1 MTLSRRTF
9 AAACAG
15 SIALPAWSQ
24 DKWPTKPIT
33 YIVPFPAGGTTD
45 ILARLIA
52 QKLGP
57 ALGTTIIVD
66 NKGGAGGSVGSE
78 MASRAAPDGYT
89 ILGGTI
95 SSHAINVSLYPKI
108 GYDPVKSF
116 EPITLIGTNPTV
128 LVVNQASPYKTL
140 QDVIAAGKAKKPLTG
155 ASAGSGTSQHLSL
168 ELLKAKAGI
177 DITHIP
183 YKGSAPAI
191 QDVMA
196 GQVDMMFDTTV
207 VAGPHIE
214 SGKLRAL
221 AVSSA
226 RRVPSMPNVPTVAES
241 GVPGYEVVSWQA
253 IFAPA
258 GTPKAIVDRLHAEI
272 AQDPGRARDAGA
284 ARQARHAGR
293 RHDDRAARRV
303 PEGRGREVG
312 GGDQERQ
319 HQARVSAGAALRVR
333 RPRAATA
340 RPSA

>member
-1 MTLSRRTF
+1 MMPTRRRFATAALAF
-9 AAACAG
+9 AAAACLG
-15 SIALPAWSQ
+15 PAQAQ
-24 DKWPTKPIT
+24 DKWPSKPIT

-45 ILARLIA
+45 VLARLIG

-57 ALGTTIIVD
+57 ALGTTIVID

-78 MASRAAPDGYT
+78 MAARAAPDGYT

-116 EPITLIGTNPTV
+116 EPVTLIGTNPTV
-128 LVVNQASPYKTL
+128 LVVNQASPFKSL
-140 QDVIAAGKAKKPLTG
+140 QDVIAAGKAKKPLTS

-191 QDVMA
+191 SDVMG

-221 AVSSA
+221 AVTSA
-226 RRVPSMPNVPTVAES
+226 KRVPSLPNVPTVAES

-258 GTPKAIVDRLHAEI
+258 GTPKPIVERLHAEI
-272 AQDPGRARDAGA
+272 GKILHEPDM
-284 ARQARHAGR
+284 
-293 RHDDRAARRV
+293 
-303 PEGRGREVG
+303 
-312 GGDQERQ
+312 QERLAKLGMQ
-319 HQARVSAGAALRVR
+319 GADMTIEQIAAFQKAEVAKWAQVIKSANIKLE
-333 RPRAATA
+333 
-340 RPSA
+340 

>member
-15 SIALPAWSQ
+15 TIALPAWSQ
-24 DKWPTKPIT
+24 DKWPSKPIV
-33 YIVPFPAGGTTD
+33 YVVPFPAGGTTD

-57 ALGTTIIVD
+57 ALGTTIVVD

-78 MASRAAPDGYT
+78 IASRAAPDGYT

-108 GYDPVKSF
+108 GYDPIKSF

-128 LVVNQASPYKTL
+128 LVVNQTSPYKTL

-226 RRVPSMPNVPTVAES
+226 KRVPSMPTVPTVAES

-253 IFAPA
+253 IYAPA
-258 GTPKAIVDRLHAEI
+258 GTPKAIVDRLHDEI
-272 AQDPGRARDAGA
+272 AKILAQ
-284 ARQARHAGR
+284 
-293 RHDDRAARRV
+293 
-303 PEGRGREVG
+303 PEM
-312 GGDQERQ
+312 QERIAKLGMQ
-319 HQARVSAGAALRVR
+319 GSDMTPQQLAGFQKAEVEKWAAVIKSANIKLE
-333 RPRAATA
+333 
-340 RPSA
+340 

>member
-1 MTLSRRTF
+1 MSITRRT
-9 AAACAG
+9 C
-15 SIALPAWSQ
+15 IALAVGAGAVLAGPAWAQ
-24 DKWPTKPIT
+24 DKWPSKPIT
-33 YIVPFPAGGTTD
+33 YVVPFPAGGTTD

-78 MASRAAPDGYT
+78 IASRAAPDGYT

-95 SSHAINVSLYPKI
+95 SSHAINVSLYPKL
-108 GYDPVKSF
+108 GYDPIKSF

-168 ELLKAKAGI
+168 ELLKARAGI

-226 RRVPSMPNVPTVAES
+226 KRVPSLAGVPTVAES

-253 IFAPA
+253 IYAPA
-258 GTPKAIVDRLHAEI
+258 GTPKAIVDRLHTEIGRILASAEM
-272 AQDPGRARDAGA
+272 
-284 ARQARHAGR
+284 
-293 RHDDRAARRV
+293 
-303 PEGRGREVG
+303 
-312 GGDQERQ
+312 QERLGKLGMQ
-319 HQARVSAGAALRVR
+319 GSDMSAEQLGAFQKAEV
-333 RPRAATA
+333 AKWATVIKEA
-340 RPSA
+340 NIKLE